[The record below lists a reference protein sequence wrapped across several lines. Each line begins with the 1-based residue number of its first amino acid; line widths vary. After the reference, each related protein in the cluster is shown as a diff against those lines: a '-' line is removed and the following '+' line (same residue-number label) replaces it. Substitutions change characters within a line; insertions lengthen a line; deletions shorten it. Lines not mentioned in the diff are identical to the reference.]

1 MKLRLISIL
10 ALALITPVG
19 GGRVEAQEST
29 NCEAR
34 FDMFM
39 SPGFWREGN
48 SGTFTTN
55 GEAGVVTCDGPVN
68 GKEPTGP
75 GTFGAHGRYG
85 TQDPDTCSNVEGI
98 YENFMT
104 VPTADGHEK
113 VKNKGDW
120 VAGAF
125 KGGGAFG
132 GRFTGETGDGTFE
145 ASPKEGDCVTKP
157 MTGITVVAR
166 WTMKEG

>member
-1 MKLRLISIL
+1 MKLRLVLIL
-10 ALALITPVG
+10 ALALMCIG
-19 GGRVEAQEST
+19 IGRVEAQQAT
-29 NCEAR
+29 NCEAT

-39 SPGFWREGN
+39 APGIWREGN

-68 GKEPTGP
+68 GKAPTGP

-85 TQDPDTCSNVEGI
+85 THDPDTCGNVEGI

-104 VPTADGHEK
+104 VPTADGHVK
-113 VKNKGDW
+113 VGNKGDW

-125 KGGGAFG
+125 KGAGAFG

-145 ASPKEGDCVTKP
+145 ASPKEGDCLTTP
-157 MTGITVVAR
+157 QTAITVVAR

>member
-1 MKLRLISIL
+1 MQWRLALIP
-10 ALALITPVG
+10 ALALMAPVG
-19 GGRVEAQEST
+19 VRRVEAQPPT
-29 NCEAR
+29 NCESR
-34 FDMFM
+34 FDMVM
-39 SPGFWREGN
+39 SPGLWREGN

-55 GEAGVVTCDGPVN
+55 GESGKVTCDGPVN
-68 GKEPTGP
+68 GKNPTGP

-85 TQDPDTCSNVEGI
+85 TDGADSCNKIEGI

-132 GRFTGETGDGTFE
+132 GRFTGETGDGTYE
-145 ASPKEGDCVTKP
+145 AAPKEGDCVTKP
-157 MTGITVVAR
+157 MTVISVVAR
-166 WTMKEG
+166 WTMKG